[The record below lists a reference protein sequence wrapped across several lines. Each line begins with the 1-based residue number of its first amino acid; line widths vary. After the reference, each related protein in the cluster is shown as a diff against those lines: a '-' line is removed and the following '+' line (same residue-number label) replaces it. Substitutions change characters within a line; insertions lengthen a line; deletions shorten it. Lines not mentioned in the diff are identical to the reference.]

1 MLLSLSDTE
10 QLWLL
15 ALLAVWAGLL
25 FGGFIVGKMNEDET
39 HRIPTR
45 ARMGSSIAL
54 VVAGWSWWII
64 AQDSD
69 WQQLALFIA
78 IGMSFGFLGD
88 LFMAGLIPIGEN
100 AVLGGIGAFG
110 IGHIAYIIGLV
121 GHGNDYGLD
130 DSTKRWGAL
139 VVWLIIG
146 AVMWFLVVYRGA
158 KEREFVHMAALP
170 YALLLAA
177 TTAFATGLALQ
188 SGTFTLLA
196 VGGALFLL
204 SDLILAAQLF
214 NELHFRAIGDVVW
227 LIYGPGQMLI
237 VYAVA
242 FSVMF

>member
-10 QLWLL
+10 QIWLL
-15 ALLAVWAGLL
+15 ALLVVWVGLL
-25 FGGFIVGKMNEDET
+25 FGGFIVGKENEDQT
-39 HRIPTR
+39 HRTPTK

-69 WQQLALFIA
+69 WQQLALLLA

-88 LFMAGLIPIGEN
+88 LFMAGLIIGGEN
-100 AVLGGIGAFG
+100 RVLGGIGAFG
-110 IGHIAYIIGLV
+110 IGHVAYIIGLV
-121 GHGNDYGLD
+121 GYGNDYGLD

-139 VVWLIIG
+139 VVWLIVG
-146 AVMWFLVVYRGA
+146 AVSWYFVVYRGA
-158 KEREFVHMAALP
+158 KEREIVHIVALP

-196 VGGALFLL
+196 VGGALFLF

-214 NELHFRAIGDVVW
+214 NDLHFRNIGDAVW
-227 LIYGPGQMLI
+227 FIYGPGQMLI

-242 FSVMF
+242 FSAMF